1 MTEIKHRGYL
11 TKKQLAQTIKY
22 LKKNGKLI
30 KAEYEETVYF
40 DTSIFPQIGDFAT
53 GFSRVS
59 LKSDQKGAVFRIKD
73 GDPSDPKRN
82 EISVAIKKKYCQN
95 LIYILCHLG
104 LKYGYYRPAYR
115 QVFTLNI
122 VIISIKTESVMGD
135 HFEIE
140 LKRGVSITDT
150 TITLLLKKF
159 NLHFW
164 SKVKY
169 QDRIHTKMKK
179 SPAINVFESK
189 IWSK

>member
-11 TKKQLAQTIKY
+11 TKKQSMQITKY
-22 LKKNGKLI
+22 LKKEGKLI
-30 KAEYEETVYF
+30 KAQYEQAVYF

-59 LKSDQKGAVFRIKD
+59 LKSYQKGAVFRIKD

-82 EISVAIKKKYCQN
+82 EISVAITKKHCQN
-95 LIYILCHLG
+95 LIYILSHLG

-115 QVFTLNI
+115 QVFRLNNI
-122 VIISIKTESVMGD
+122 IISIKTECVMGD

-140 LKRGVSITDT
+140 LKNGITIGDP

-159 NLHFW
+159 NLKFW
-164 SKVKY
+164 TKEKY
-169 QDRIHTKMKK
+169 QDRIHEKMKGF
-179 SPAINVFESK
+179 PAIDVYESN
-189 IWSK
+189 IWNK